1 MECPLIGIANSVS
14 ANFNYDPIDA
24 IAFARQHQFE
34 VLQIYLT
41 EDLLNNQTVL
51 DAIIACEDDF
61 RQVIIHADGM
71 LNRTFVESDYREAL
85 QRFVRQLKNP
95 NYLLHFDENVK
106 IDEVVAY
113 ARALKNDISE
123 IYLENYFLA
132 DGSDAAERNIKKF
145 LATFTLTR
153 LNDVAI
159 LPVLD
164 IPRFYHQKLGF
175 SEDDATNWCYQ
186 LFNFFGNRKIPLVL
200 HLVDVASPEQH
211 RQQFTALGQ
220 GSLPYE
226 QLLLFIRKT
235 KPLIKSIVLEFED
248 KINAIESREY
258 LAAQF
263 DAV

>member
-24 IAFARQHQFE
+24 IAFARQHQFD

-41 EDLLNNQTVL
+41 KDLLKNQTVL
-51 DAIIACEDDF
+51 DAIKACEDDF
-61 RQVIIHADGM
+61 RQILIHAEGM
-71 LNRTFVESDYREAL
+71 LNRQFVESDYRQEL
-85 QRFVRQLKNP
+85 QNFVLQLKKP

-106 IDEVVAY
+106 IDEVIAC
-113 ARALKNDISE
+113 AAALKNHVPE
-123 IYLENYFLA
+123 IFLENYFQA
-132 DGSDAAERNIKKF
+132 EGSEAAERNIKKF
-145 LATFTLTR
+145 LATFTLTQ
-153 LNDVAI
+153 LNDVVI